1 MIFEKAVPKD
11 INMLTELRI
20 AYLQEDLGEMT
31 EADLE
36 LIKSSLPCYYEKHI
50 NKDLLVYVA
59 RNKEDII
66 SCAFLLIVE
75 KPMSPSFITGKTG
88 TVLNVYTKPE
98 YRNKGYAKKL
108 ISMMLEDAA
117 AQGVSVIE
125 LKSTED
131 GYSLYKAVG
140 FEDVGAKYHNMKIV
154 LQQLVRRH
162 HMEEKITLCGDN
174 CIECPRYNANSE
186 EELRNVAEL
195 WYRVGWRDCVVSN
208 EEIRCEGCSS
218 HKQCTY
224 HLVECTKE
232 HNVDKCNQCVEFP
245 CEKIDHMLER
255 SKEYQKRC
263 KVVCLDAEYDMLE
276 KAFFNKENNLRK

>member
-59 RNKEDII
+59 RNKEDIV

-108 ISMMLEDAA
+108 MSMMLEDAT

-140 FEDVGAKYHNMKIV
+140 FEDVGTKYHNMKIV

-263 KVVCLDAEYDMLE
+263 KVVCSDAEYDMLE